1 MFIVCSFYDIT
12 IHNIKLCVHRRR
24 EVKRSKIMAFRR
36 RRRGVYGRRPRSYKA
51 FYARKRR
58 RVSYRT
64 PFNKRGGILR

>member
-1 MFIVCSFYDIT
+1 
-12 IHNIKLCVHRRR
+12 
-24 EVKRSKIMAFRR
+24 MAFRR
-36 RRRGVYGRRPRSYKA
+36 LRRGVYGRKPRSYKA